1 MIITVSKNDL
11 EKKMNK
17 YMWIA
22 DLMAQ
27 TVFSVTATILGLGTV
42 LSILQAI

>member
-1 MIITVSKNDL
+1 MIRRR
-11 EKKMNK
+11 KMNR